1 MSHGPDGMA
10 QRSPA
15 RSALVYTLF
24 VAALTTPNASA
35 PAETPPPRTPTFG
48 ATVDLIRLS
57 LSVTDGRNRLVPG
70 LSEGDFAVFED
81 GVRQDVSYFT
91 RDPVP
96 LSVALL
102 VDCSASMTEK
112 LPVAQ
117 EAASRFVAALRPEDL
132 GEVVQFNDRVTVLQ
146 DFTDSHAALDKAIRS
161 TQASGTTVLYTALY
175 VSLKQLARQANP
187 DAPRRRAIVLLT
199 DGEDTASVVGDEQV
213 LELARQTDVGIYIIS
228 LRQDRPPERRGQAFG
243 EASHFVATLARDT
256 GGEVYVPTALSELNN
271 VYGRV
276 ADELRSQYTLG
287 YVSSNARRDGK
298 WRRIVVRTPVRE
310 ELQIRHRV
318 GYYAPRG

>member
-1 MSHGPDGMA
+1 MPR
-10 QRSPA
+10 RSSA
-15 RSALVYTLF
+15 RSALARTLF
-24 VAALTTPNASA
+24 AAALLSTGANA
-35 PAETPPPRTPTFG
+35 PADTPPPRTPTFG
-48 ATVDLIRLS
+48 AAVDLIRLS

-81 GVRQDVSYFT
+81 GIRQEVAYFT
-91 RDPVP
+91 RDPAP

-102 VDCSASMTEK
+102 IDGSASMTEK

-117 EAASRFVAALRPEDL
+117 EAASRFVAALRPEDQ
-132 GEVVQFNDRVTVLQ
+132 GQVVQFNDRVTVLQ
-146 DFTDSHAALDKAIRS
+146 DFTESHAALDKAIRS
-161 TQASGTTVLYTALY
+161 TQAAGTTVLYTALY
-175 VSLKQLARQANP
+175 VTLKQLARQANP
-187 DAPRRRAIVLLT
+187 EAPRRRAIVLLT

-213 LELARQTDVGIYIIS
+213 LELARQTDVGIYVIS
-228 LRQDRPPERRGQAFG
+228 LLPNRPLERQGQAFG
-243 EASHFVATLARDT
+243 EASHFVASLARDT
-256 GGEVYVPTALSELNN
+256 GGEVYVPSALSELNT

-298 WRRIVVRTPVRE
+298 WRRIQVRTPVHG

-318 GYYAPRG
+318 GYYARRG

>member
-1 MSHGPDGMA
+1 M
-10 QRSPA
+10 SPA
-15 RSALVYTLF
+15 RTALILLL
-24 VAALTTPNASA
+24 ALATSLATPGAGPQA
-35 PAETPPPRTPTFG
+35 QTPPPRRPTFG
-48 ATVDLIRLS
+48 VGVALIRLS
-57 LSVTDGRNRLVPG
+57 LSVTDGRKRLVPG
-70 LSEGDFAVFED
+70 LSEGDFAIFED

-102 VDCSASMTEK
+102 IDCSASMTEK

-132 GEVVQFNDRVTVLQ
+132 GQVVQFNDRVTVLQ
-146 DFTDSHAALDKAIRS
+146 DFTESHAALDKAIRS
-161 TQASGTTVLYTALY
+161 TQAAGTTVLYTALY

-199 DGEDTASVVGDEQV
+199 DGEDTASVVADEQV

-228 LRQDRPPERRGQAFG
+228 LRTDRPLERQGQAFG
-243 EASHFVATLARDT
+243 EASHFVASLARDT
-256 GGEVYVPTALSELNN
+256 GGEVYVPSALSELNS

-287 YVSSNARRDGK
+287 YVSSNVRRDGK
-298 WRRIVVRTPVRE
+298 WRRIVVRTPIHAD
-310 ELQIRHRV
+310 LQVRHRV

>member
-1 MSHGPDGMA
+1 MA
-10 QRSPA
+10 FISRRDVTSVALIAATLVVPA
-15 RSALVYTLF
+15 TLSAQKTVF
-24 VAALTTPNASA
+24 KSAVEMVPLTVT
-35 PAETPPPRTPTFG
+35 
-48 ATVDLIRLS
+48 
-57 LSVTDGRNRLVPG
+57 VTDTKGKYVSG
-70 LSEGDFAVFED
+70 LAGSDFEVFED
-81 GVRQDVSYFT
+81 GVRQDVSFFT

-102 VDCSASMTEK
+102 IDCSASMTEK

-132 GEVVQFNDRVTVLQ
+132 GQVVQFNDRLTVLQ
-146 DFTDSHAALDKAIRS
+146 DFTESHAALDKAIRS

-199 DGEDTASVVGDEQV
+199 DGEDTASVVADEQV

-228 LRQDRPPERRGQAFG
+228 LRPDRPLERQGQAFG
-243 EASHFVATLARDT
+243 EASHFVASLARDT
-256 GGEVYVPTALSELNN
+256 GGEVYVPSALSELNN

-287 YVSSNARRDGK
+287 YVSSNVRRDGK
-298 WRRIVVRTPVRE
+298 WRRIVVRTPIHAD
-310 ELQIRHRV
+310 LQVRHRV